1 MSDEARP
8 TPARQRPGRTPSSI
22 GPRRACM
29 TAPLFA
35 ARGRNPP
42 GIRAAMR
49 PRGFIHG
56 LLALAGI
63 VACESSSSPGER
75 ARQEDNATA
84 EPAPIEHIVPDG
96 VARLPV
102 FTPAVRVG
110 DLVFLSGAIG
120 TPPGGE
126 LRVVEGGVGPETR
139 ATMENIGQ
147 ILEAAGLGFEDLVK
161 CTVFLADIADYAA
174 MNEVYVTF
182 FADIEPPARSA
193 MAGSGLALGAKV
205 EIECIARGR

>member
-1 MSDEARP
+1 MMLCVAALALSAACSVAPAPGEDAQESEAAP
-8 TPARQRPGRTPSSI
+8 PADAARQASD
-22 GPRRACM
+22 A
-29 TAPLFA
+29 
-35 ARGRNPP
+35 
-42 GIRAAMR
+42 
-49 PRGFIHG
+49 
-56 LLALAGI
+56 
-63 VACESSSSPGER
+63 
-75 ARQEDNATA
+75 ATA
-84 EPAPIEHIVPDG
+84 SRVAGDTPTPIEHIVPEG

-120 TPPGGE
+120 TPPTGE

-139 ATMENIGQ
+139 ATMDNIRR

-174 MNEVYVTF
+174 MNEVYVTYF
-182 FADIEPPARSA
+182 EGMEPPARSA
-193 MAGSGLALGAKV
+193 MAGSGLALGARV